1 MKKPQ
6 VCLRILPPP
15 SDGMA
20 TPGEKMTG
28 LVCCLSACGVSQAI
42 LKAMK
47 VPMEFA
53 LGTLRLSV
61 GRHSTP
67 AEIDTAADLI
77 VAEAKKQKQQ

>member
-1 MKKPQ
+1 MGRGRETA
-6 VCLRILPPP
+6 LR
-15 SDGMA
+15 
-20 TPGEKMTG
+20 
-28 LVCCLSACGVSQAI
+28 LVRSGSSQAGVSQAI

>member
-1 MKKPQ
+1 MKT
-6 VCLRILPPP
+6 VCVGAAGPRPRNRIAACALRQ
-15 SDGMA
+15 
-20 TPGEKMTG
+20 
-28 LVCCLSACGVSQAI
+28 LSGRCVAGD
-42 LKAMK
+42 LKATK